1 MSKRVVN
8 KIVAFT
14 LIIATVVFFQGT
26 GNSYADIPKTTTPNP
41 TISNA
46 VVKTNEQVTNKQT
59 KNKTN
64 VKVNVKKISI
74 DTVTRKSGTISVSWK
89 KNKKASGYRIQ
100 YSNDKYFK
108 NVKNKNVKSASKTK
122 TKIAKVNK
130 SKNYYV
136 RVSAYVKKNN
146 KKYYFA
152 RGEKMYYLTEENSFD
167 SAHFLAGYD
176 GKCSNLHGHRWKII
190 LEVQA
195 EELKDDIQ
203 HKGMYVDFGEL
214 KKDLRDLA
222 DSMDHALI
230 IEKNSL
236 KETTL
241 EALKSENFRIIEL
254 DFRPTAE
261 NMAKY
266 FYEKIK
272 KLGYNM
278 KAVTVYETPVN
289 SATYME

>member
-1 MSKRVVN
+1 MYQLKT
-8 KIVAFT
+8 VA
-14 LIIATVVFFQGT
+14 
-26 GNSYADIPKTTTPNP
+26 D
-41 TISNA
+41 
-46 VVKTNEQVTNKQT
+46 
-59 KNKTN
+59 
-64 VKVNVKKISI
+64 
-74 DTVTRKSGTISVSWK
+74 
-89 KNKKASGYRIQ
+89 
-100 YSNDKYFK
+100 
-108 NVKNKNVKSASKTK
+108 
-122 TKIAKVNK
+122 
-130 SKNYYV
+130 
-136 RVSAYVKKNN
+136 
-146 KKYYFA
+146 
-152 RGEKMYYLTEENSFD
+152 FD

>member
-1 MSKRVVN
+1 
-8 KIVAFT
+8 
-14 LIIATVVFFQGT
+14 
-26 GNSYADIPKTTTPNP
+26 
-41 TISNA
+41 
-46 VVKTNEQVTNKQT
+46 
-59 KNKTN
+59 
-64 VKVNVKKISI
+64 
-74 DTVTRKSGTISVSWK
+74 
-89 KNKKASGYRIQ
+89 
-100 YSNDKYFK
+100 
-108 NVKNKNVKSASKTK
+108 
-122 TKIAKVNK
+122 
-130 SKNYYV
+130 
-136 RVSAYVKKNN
+136 
-146 KKYYFA
+146 
-152 RGEKMYYLTEENSFD
+152 
-167 SAHFLAGYD
+167 
-176 GKCSNLHGHRWKII
+176 
-190 LEVQA
+190 
-195 EELKDDIQ
+195 
-203 HKGMYVDFGEL
+203 MYVDFGEL
-214 KKDLRDLA
+214 KKDLRYLA

>member
-1 MSKRVVN
+1 MPKATTVKREISPA
-8 KIVAFT
+8 KRAKYGGLTST
-14 LIIATVVFFQGT
+14 L
-26 GNSYADIPKTTTPNP
+26 
-41 TISNA
+41 
-46 VVKTNEQVTNKQT
+46 
-59 KNKTN
+59 
-64 VKVNVKKISI
+64 
-74 DTVTRKSGTISVSWK
+74 
-89 KNKKASGYRIQ
+89 
-100 YSNDKYFK
+100 
-108 NVKNKNVKSASKTK
+108 SASAALQRH
-122 TKIAKVNK
+122 ILA
-130 SKNYYV
+130 
-136 RVSAYVKKNN
+136 
-146 KKYYFA
+146 
-152 RGEKMYYLTEENSFD
+152 SFVGR
-167 SAHFLAGYD
+167 FF
-176 GKCSNLHGHRWKII
+176 
-190 LEVQA
+190 